1 MGTEALDLGALM
13 RELPATTT
21 RGMPEATRIGHVH
34 LQVADIGESEAFYA
48 GELGLDV
55 TVRSYPGALFL
66 SRDGYHHHVGVNTW
80 AGTGPAGAAARLARA
95 GVVRDDPAGG
105 RGRARQRSLRQ
116 PRVAARP
123 PD

>member
-1 MGTEALDLGALM
+1 M
-13 RELPATTT
+13 
-21 RGMPEATRIGHVH
+21 H

-80 AGTGPAGAAARLARA
+80 AGAGLPRAAAGLARP

-105 RGRARQRSLRQ
+105 RGGARRAI
-116 PRVAARP
+116 P
-123 PD
+123 PATA